1 VRIAVD
7 AFGSDNAPYP
17 EVEGAVLAIREDYCD
32 QVILVGSED
41 ILKAELSKYFYD
53 KERIRI
59 VHAPDRIAMDD
70 SASGSVRS
78 KPNSSLVRTIDLHH
92 KGEAEAAV
100 SAGNTGA
107 VMAASLFVY
116 GRIKNVLRPAIAVTF
131 PTQKNYEIILD
142 VGANVD
148 SAPEHLIQY
157 ARLGSLYSEYIL
169 SVQNPKVSLLNIGE
183 EGAKG
188 NQLVKEVYQK
198 LSESKDINFIG
209 NIEGKDVLKG
219 ITDVIVC
226 DGFVGNV
233 MLKTI
238 EGAAI
243 SIFEILKEQIN
254 NDWIAKVGAMLS
266 YPVFSYLKKKLD
278 HTEYGGALLVGLNG
292 TSVISHGRSN
302 AKAMKNAIKFA
313 ARISKS
319 GFVPHSQAYF
329 EHLVEQE
336 VHPAKKE
343 SSAAANAAFAPQ
355 REPK

>member
-17 EVEGAVLAIREDYCD
+17 EVEGAVLAIKEELCQ
-32 QVILVGSED
+32 QVILVGNEE
-41 ILKAELSKYFYD
+41 ILKAELSKYFYPG
-53 KERIRI
+53 ERITVVNALERI
-59 VHAPDRIAMDD
+59 SMDD
-70 SASGSVRS
+70 SASQSVRN
-78 KPNSSLVRTIDLHH
+78 KPDSSLVKTIELHNN
-92 KGEAEAAV
+92 GEADAAV

-116 GRIKNVLRPAIAVTF
+116 GRIKNVLRPAIAISF
-131 PTQKNYEIILD
+131 PTQKNPEIILD

-148 SAPEHLIQY
+148 CSAEHLVQF
-157 ARLGSLYSEYIL
+157 AKMGSLYAKFLLHIE
-169 SVQNPKVSLLNIGE
+169 NPRVSLLNIGE

-188 NQLVKEVYQK
+188 NQLVKEVYHL
-198 LSESKDINFIG
+198 LSETKDIHFVG

-243 SIFEILKEQIN
+243 SIFELLKEQIN
-254 NDWIAKVGAMLS
+254 KDWIAKVGAMLS
-266 YPVFSYLKKKLD
+266 YPVFTYMKKKLD
-278 HTEYGGALLVGLNG
+278 HTEYGGAMLIGLNG
-292 TSVISHGRSN
+292 LTIISHGRSN

-313 ARISKS
+313 VRSAQS
-319 GFVPHSQAYF
+319 GFVKHAKEYF
-329 EHLVEQE
+329 EQ
-336 VHPAKKE
+336 AG
-343 SSAAANAAFAPQ
+343 A
-355 REPK
+355 